1 MDESMKKSCLKFCKS
16 LFFQFF
22 LIFLTSVPALAADKT
37 GQGFSWPLIAMGLVG
52 GLVFFLLGI
61 ELMESGMKKSAGGRM
76 RNILADLTRS
86 SGRGL
91 VAGIFVTMV
100 IQSSNA
106 AIVMLVSFVESG
118 LMRFAQTLS
127 VILGAGIGATV
138 NAQLIAFNLGDYAL
152 ALIAAGYGAK
162 LFARNERNRNIGE
175 AALGFGL
182 LFYGMRIMADT
193 MGPLKTYAPLVG
205 FLNGLDNPLVGF
217 CAGAFVSAIIQS
229 SNAFTGILMIMASQG
244 LVGLDASI
252 PLVLGSN
259 LGKCITAIFAGI
271 GGSREGKRVGAA
283 YIFFKFAGAMIFLP
297 FVPYFSDFIGWIASF
312 FGSDLARQIANVHT
326 FFNIGIGLLFLPFTE
341 ILAKLMI
348 KLFPAADV
356 PGEIKTYVSFLDESK
371 IVAPPTAIDLARV
384 EVSRMAATLEKM
396 LKASAIPF
404 AVKEDRADR
413 EYPSLSLI
421 EGIELR
427 RKEVDYLEDVI
438 SDYLI
443 KMSRQPLTEVESKT
457 VYAMI
462 SIVKDMESVANLISR
477 NVLPL
482 IPKKKA
488 LEKDFSVEGR
498 EELSI
503 YHQKMCKQI
512 RLLKEAFSER
522 DYEKAGIIMAK
533 ERKYL
538 SLESQYRIKHL
549 DRVMGNRPES
559 RETHEVHMELMNLMT
574 QIIVYTSNIAKTFIS
589 ATQQKQ
595 A

>member
-1 MDESMKKSCLKFCKS
+1 MKIDNIFNNKL
-16 LFFQFF
+16 LFFLVLFF
-22 LIFLTSVPALAADKT
+22 LVGAVPGFAADKIVHS
-37 GQGFSWPLIAMGLVG
+37 FSWFLIAMGLVG

-61 ELMESGMKKSAGGRM
+61 ELMENGMKKSAGGRM
-76 RNILADLTRS
+76 RELLADLTRNPV
-86 SGRGL
+86 RGL
-91 VAGIFVTMV
+91 FAGIFVTMV

-127 VILGAGIGATV
+127 IILGAGIGATM

-152 ALIAAGYGAK
+152 ALIAVGYAAR
-162 LFARNERNRNIGE
+162 LFAKNDRYKNYGE

-182 LFYGMRIMADT
+182 LFYGMRIMAET
-193 MGPLKTYAPLVG
+193 MSPLKTYEPIVG
-205 FLNGLDNPLVGF
+205 FLNGLDDPFVGF
-217 CAGAFVSAIIQS
+217 VAGAFVSAVIQS

-252 PLVLGSN
+252 PLIIGSN

-271 GGSREGKRVGAA
+271 GGSREGKRVAA
-283 YIFFKFAGAMIFLP
+283 TYILFKLAGALIFLP
-297 FVPYFSDFIGWIASF
+297 FVPQFSEFIRWIASL
-312 FGSDLARQIANVHT
+312 FGSDLSRQIANVHT
-326 FFNIGIGLLFLPFTE
+326 FFNIGIGVLFIPFTE
-341 ILAKLMI
+341 LLARLMI
-348 KLFPAADV
+348 RIFPAIEE
-356 PGEIKTYVSFLDESK
+356 PGDTKMYVSFLDESK
-371 IVAPPTAIDLARV
+371 IVAPSTAIDLARV
-384 EVSRMAATLEKM
+384 EISRMAATLEKM
-396 LKASAIPF
+396 IKASAVPF
-404 AVKEDRADR
+404 AVNEEKKDKEH
-413 EYPSLSLI
+413 PHLSLVD
-421 EGIELR
+421 GIEMR

-443 KMSRQPLTEVESKT
+443 KMAKQTLSESESKN

-477 NVLPL
+477 NVIPL

-488 LEKDFSVEGR
+488 LEKDFSPEGR
-498 EELSI
+498 EELLI

-549 DRVMGNRPES
+549 DRIMNNRIES

-574 QIIVYTSNIAKTFIS
+574 QIIVYTSNIAKTFLG
-589 ATQQKQ
+589 ATDKH
-595 A
+595 

>member
-1 MDESMKKSCLKFCKS
+1 MKIYNILNNKW
-16 LFFQFF
+16 LFFLTLF
-22 LIFLTSVPALAADKT
+22 LLVMAAPVFADDKI
-37 GQGFSWPLIAMGLVG
+37 GHGISWFLIAMGLVG

-61 ELMESGMKKSAGGRM
+61 ELMENGMKKSAGGRM
-76 RNILADLTRS
+76 RELLADLTRNPV
-86 SGRGL
+86 RGL
-91 VAGIFVTMV
+91 FAGIFVTMV

-127 VILGAGIGATV
+127 IILGAGIGATM

-152 ALIAAGYGAK
+152 ALIAVGYAAR
-162 LFARNERNRNIGE
+162 LFAKNDRYKNYGE

-182 LFYGMRIMADT
+182 LFYGMRIMAET
-193 MGPLKTYAPLVG
+193 MSPLKTYEPIVG
-205 FLNGLDNPLVGF
+205 FLNGLDDPFVGF
-217 CAGAFVSAIIQS
+217 VAGAFVSAVIQS

-244 LVGLDASI
+244 LVGLEASI
-252 PLVLGSN
+252 PLIIGSN
-259 LGKCITAIFAGI
+259 LGKCITAFFAGI
-271 GGSREGKRVGAA
+271 GGSREGKRVAA
-283 YIFFKFAGAMIFLP
+283 TYFFFKLVGALIFLP
-297 FVPYFSDFIGWIASF
+297 FVPQFSEFIRWIASL
-312 FGSDLARQIANVHT
+312 FGSDLSRQIANVHT
-326 FFNIGIGLLFLPFTE
+326 FFNIGIGVLFIPFTE
-341 ILAKLMI
+341 LLARLMI
-348 KLFPAADV
+348 RIFPAIEE
-356 PGEIKTYVSFLDESK
+356 PGDAKMYVSFLDESK
-371 IVAPPTAIDLARV
+371 IVAPSTAIDLARV
-384 EVSRMAATLEKM
+384 EISRMAATLEKM
-396 LKASAIPF
+396 IKASAVPF
-404 AVKEDRADR
+404 AVNEEKKDK
-413 EYPSLSLI
+413 EYPHLSLVD
-421 EGIELR
+421 GIEMR

-443 KMSRQPLTEVESKT
+443 KMAKQTLSESESKN

-477 NVLPL
+477 NVIPL

-488 LEKDFSVEGR
+488 LEKDFSPEGR
-498 EELSI
+498 EELLI

-549 DRVMGNRPES
+549 DRIMNNRIES

-574 QIIVYTSNIAKTFIS
+574 QIIVYTSNIAKTFLG
-589 ATQQKQ
+589 ATDKH
-595 A
+595 